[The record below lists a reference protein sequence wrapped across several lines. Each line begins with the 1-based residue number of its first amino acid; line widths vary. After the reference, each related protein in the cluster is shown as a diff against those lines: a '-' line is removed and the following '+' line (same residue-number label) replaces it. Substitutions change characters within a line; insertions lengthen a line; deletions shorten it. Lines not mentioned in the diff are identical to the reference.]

1 MNCGVYIHV
10 PYCIKKCPYCDFY
23 SVIYDDCSASEYT
36 DAVISVIQGYKNKG
50 RSADT
55 LYFGGGTP
63 NLMGAERIGKMIS
76 AAKGCFGLSSDAEI
90 TLEANPESLR
100 RQDIYAFKKAGV
112 NRLSMGLQSAN
123 GNELTL
129 LGRRHTNE
137 DVVFC
142 VNEAKK
148 AGIYN
153 ISLDLMLGTQGQNRG
168 SLLNSIEFCASLNV
182 SHISAYMLKI
192 EPNTPFYKKRAFLD
206 LPDDDEAA
214 ELYLFAVEQLK
225 KRGYKQYEVSNF
237 AKDGKISRH
246 NTKYWQCEEY
256 VGIGAA
262 AHGFE
267 GGERYYYERSVKDF
281 IASPLWR
288 VSDGEGG
295 GFDEFF
301 MLNMRLCTGV
311 CLSEFSQKYGAA
323 LPQSFYSKIENFAKA
338 GLIIRDGDR
347 ISFTPKGFLISNSI
361 ISDLLYVLETYD

>member
-1 MNCGVYIHV
+1 MNCGIYIHI

-36 DAVISVIQGYKNKG
+36 DAVISVIQSYKDKG

-63 NLMGAERIGKMIS
+63 NLMGAERIGKIIS
-76 AAKGCFGLSSDAEI
+76 AARDSFDLSGDAEI

-100 RQDIYAFKKAGV
+100 RQDISAFKKAGV

-123 GNELTL
+123 NTELGS

-142 VNEAKK
+142 VSEAKK
-148 AGIYN
+148 AGIDN
-153 ISLDLMLGTQGQNRG
+153 ISLDLMLGIEGQSKA
-168 SLLNSIEFCASLNV
+168 SLLNSIEFCASLGV

-192 EPNTPFYKKRAFLD
+192 EPNTPFYKKRALLN

-214 ELYLFAVEQLK
+214 ELYLLAVEQLE
-225 KRGYKQYEVSNF
+225 KRGYKQYEISNF
-237 AKDGKISRH
+237 AKDNKVSRH
-246 NTKYWQCEEY
+246 NTKYWRGEEY
-256 VGIGAA
+256 IGIGAA

-267 GGERYYYERSVKDF
+267 NGERYYYKRSIKDF
-281 IASPLWR
+281 IASPLSR
-288 VSDGEGG
+288 TSDGEGG
-295 GFDEFF
+295 SFDEFF
-301 MLNMRLCTGV
+301 MLNMRLCEGV
-311 CLSEFSQKYGAA
+311 CLSELSQKYGAA
-323 LPQSFYSKIENFAKA
+323 LPQSFQSKIDNFAKA
-338 GLIIRDGDR
+338 GLIIKNGDR

-361 ISDLLYVLETYD
+361 ISDLLFALE

>member
-1 MNCGVYIHV
+1 MNCGIYIHI

-36 DAVISVIQGYKNKG
+36 DAVISVIQSYKDKG

-63 NLMGAERIGKMIS
+63 NLMGAERIGKIIS
-76 AAKGCFGLSSDAEI
+76 AARDSFDLSGDAEI

-100 RQDIYAFKKAGV
+100 RQDISAFKKAGV

-123 GNELTL
+123 NTELGS

-142 VNEAKK
+142 VSEAKK
-148 AGIYN
+148 AGIDN
-153 ISLDLMLGTQGQNRG
+153 ISLDLMLGIEGQSKA

-192 EPNTPFYKKRAFLD
+192 EPNTPFYKKRALLN

-214 ELYLFAVEQLK
+214 ELYLFAVDELE
-225 KRGYKQYEVSNF
+225 KRGYKQYEISNF
-237 AKDGKISRH
+237 ACDGKVSRH
-246 NTKYWQCEEY
+246 NTKYWRGEQY

-262 AHGFE
+262 AHGYE
-267 GGERYYYERSVKDF
+267 GGERYYYKRSIKDF
-281 IASPLWR
+281 IASPLSR
-288 VSDGEGG
+288 ISDGEGG

-301 MLNMRLCTGV
+301 MLNMRLCEGIT
-311 CLSEFSQKYGAA
+311 LSELAQRFGAA
-323 LPQSFYSKIENFAKA
+323 LPQGFCAKIENFAKA
-338 GLIIRDGDR
+338 GLIIKNGDR

-361 ISDLLYVLETYD
+361 ISDLLFALE